1 MISEWELWAVAV
13 KLVEQHG
20 EGAHAHALVRQ
31 RELEAKGDTG
41 GVNAWTAI
49 AARIEALQERPGGS
63 TH

>member
-20 EGAHAHALVRQ
+20 DDAHAHALGRQ
-31 RELEAKGDTG
+31 RELEVKGDTG

-49 AARIEALQERPGGS
+49 AARIRALQERPRGL